1 MANEQEGKMII
12 KKTISI
18 LVVLILVT
26 FALSACGG
34 GGGGDY
40 SKNFI
45 GTWSLVGVESEGEV
59 FDEEMIE
66 LMESAGMTF
75 GLILNEDGTGR
86 LDVAG
91 DETDIKWEAKDA
103 STVML
108 IAGDSIEGKLA
119 DEKLTIEFEGDKLTF
134 QIK

>member
-1 MANEQEGKMII
+1 MII

-108 IAGDSIEGKLA
+108 TSGDSIEGKLA
-119 DEKLTIEFEGDKLTF
+119 DEKLTIEVEGDKLTF